1 MGAKGSATV
10 SAVLTDIQVC
20 CNLTLVALFAS
31 LKHAILQGRLQAG
44 PVVSGKVWEA
54 LGAAWADSGSFN
66 NAIGSYRRS
75 LRAKSA
81 NASLVAMEQ
90 LGNLL
95 VRRAQQVWAQARTG
109 AVDAALKAGQEA
121 LVGST
126 SNVLLSRQL
135 QRQTR
140 AAELKGT
147 KVRCL
152 CDGLDATFCPRDIGP
167 LMCPPSMQSLGDDDG
182 GEEAEEEQP
191 PWREA
196 AAALMYEGLA
206 YIERMCSLGST
217 PERRSLLGSAY
228 KRRAWTG
235 LGPNRTDD
243 LQQAALNYAAAHEL
257 EMEEGRAQPSP
268 YARLNQL
275 TLEMLAGD
283 GSERDK

>member
-1 MGAKGSATV
+1 M
-10 SAVLTDIQVC
+10 
-20 CNLTLVALFAS
+20 
-31 LKHAILQGRLQAG
+31 
-44 PVVSGKVWEA
+44 
-54 LGAAWADSGSFN
+54 
-66 NAIGSYRRS
+66 
-75 LRAKSA
+75 
-81 NASLVAMEQ
+81 
-90 LGNLL
+90 
-95 VRRAQQVWAQARTG
+95 
-109 AVDAALKAGQEA
+109 
-121 LVGST
+121 
-126 SNVLLSRQL
+126 VLLSR
-135 QRQTR
+135 
-140 AAELKGT
+140 
-147 KVRCL
+147 L
-152 CDGLDATFCPRDIGP
+152 CAHTALVHYFCSIQGDRRDGDGDA
-167 LMCPPSMQSLGDDDG
+167 SEDDV
-182 GEEAEEEQP
+182 EEEQP

-283 GSERDK
+283 GSERDRCVLSLVRNSL